1 MFNSIERR
9 KQLILNQ
16 PKIKFK
22 SLKLLFS
29 LGPTSAIDI
38 SHIDQLE
45 LLLQIQLNEYSCVYT
60 NEKVNVVLHVVVV
73 VDVVAVVVVVV
84 LVVVVIVVALVVVE
98 VAVVVVVLAVVE
110 VVAVVPINTVY
121 LIIHR
126 FLYNNHVESSQKRRK
141 V

>member
-1 MFNSIERR
+1 MFNSTQRR

-22 SLKLLFS
+22 SL
-29 LGPTSAIDI
+29 SAIDI

-60 NEKVNVVLHVVVV
+60 NEKVNGVLHVVVV

-98 VAVVVVVLAVVE
+98 VAVVVVVLVVVE